1 LLTIFRE
8 GTIVKS
14 RPTGELSAIEK
25 EVIAE
30 VHALRGAPRDAL
42 HAALLE
48 DSAALAH
55 HFILAS
61 HGNVQLRFS
70 AIARDL
76 GVEIRTL
83 QRAFVGRYQ
92 RTLTQ
97 FQVETRLAFSKWL
110 LGLLPPTK
118 ISAVAG
124 ILGYV
129 LVRDFNRFFRKHMHQ
144 SPAEWGRKE
153 RERNARA
160 GANFPTE

>member
-1 LLTIFRE
+1 M
-8 GTIVKS
+8 KS
-14 RPTGELSAIEK
+14 HPTGELSAIEK

-30 VHALRGAPRDAL
+30 VRTLRAAPRDAL
-42 HAALLE
+42 SAALLE

-61 HGNVQLRFS
+61 HGTVQLRFS
-70 AIARDL
+70 AIAREL

-83 QRAFVGRYQ
+83 ERAFVRRYQ

-118 ISAVAG
+118 ISVVAE

-129 LVRDFNRFFRKHMHQ
+129 LVRDFNRFFKKHMLE
-144 SPAEWGRKE
+144 SPAEWGRRE
-153 RERNARA
+153 RERIAHLSSTARK
-160 GANFPTE
+160 